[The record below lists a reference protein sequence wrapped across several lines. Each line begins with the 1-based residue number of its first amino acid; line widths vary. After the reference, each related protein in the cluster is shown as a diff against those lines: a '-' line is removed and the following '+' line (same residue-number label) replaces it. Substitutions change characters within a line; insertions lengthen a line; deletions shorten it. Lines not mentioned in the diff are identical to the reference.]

1 VTLFVTVPGRSRLI
15 LSAAVDAERC
25 KTESW
30 IGRLAEGPGMRTD
43 DESTVG
49 GA

>member
-15 LSAAVDAERC
+15 LSAAVDAEQARRNPG
-25 KTESW
+25 S
-30 IGRLAEGPGMRTD
+30 GRLAKGPGMRTD

>member
-15 LSAAVDAERC
+15 LSAAVDTEQC

-30 IGRLAEGPGMRTD
+30 IGKAGGRAGMRTD